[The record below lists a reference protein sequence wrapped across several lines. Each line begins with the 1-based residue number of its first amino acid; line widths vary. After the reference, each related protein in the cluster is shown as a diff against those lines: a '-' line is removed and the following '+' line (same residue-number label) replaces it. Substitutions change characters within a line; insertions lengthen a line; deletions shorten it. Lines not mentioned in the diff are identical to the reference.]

1 MKKSTSVGIKQQSVK
16 IRELTPKKNP
26 KGGAGLQKIG
36 GMPLGTGSS
45 KRGNN
50 ATKIVYTRDEID
62 EQ

>member
-36 GMPLGTGSS
+36 GAISPRGGAGQLG
-45 KRGNN
+45 
-50 ATKIVYTRDEID
+50 ATKIEYCGDEVD
-62 EQ
+62 SQ